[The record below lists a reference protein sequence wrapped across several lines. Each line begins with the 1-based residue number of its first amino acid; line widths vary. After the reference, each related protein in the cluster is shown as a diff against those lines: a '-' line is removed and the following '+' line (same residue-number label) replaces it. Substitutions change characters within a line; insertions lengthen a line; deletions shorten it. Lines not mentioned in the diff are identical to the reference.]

1 MRLQDYDVLKPKE
14 YKKGARGAGA
24 TDINHLRALFFPLFP
39 NLKMSEKYEK
49 EQQFTEKPQVIEYE
63 EESIGRGDKEFVPPT
78 AEELKAVM
86 WKLDLRIIPF
96 LGLLYLC
103 SFLDRVNIGNAKLA
117 GITKDLNISATDYNI
132 ALSIFFVG
140 YVSLDLICWYNSIAT
155 HNASY
160 CRSFLRFLPI

>member
-1 MRLQDYDVLKPKE
+1 
-14 YKKGARGAGA
+14 
-24 TDINHLRALFFPLFP
+24 
-39 NLKMSEKYEK
+39 MSEKYEK
-49 EQQFTEKPQVIEYE
+49 EQQFTEKPELVEYE
-63 EESIGRGDKEFVPPT
+63 EEAIGRGNKEFVPPT

-117 GITKDLNISATDYNI
+117 GITSDLNISATDYNI

-140 YVSLDLICWYNSIAT
+140 YVSGGSDPL
-155 HNASY
+155 
-160 CRSFLRFLPI
+160 